1 MTPKGSK
8 HWEFK
13 CQAETE
19 ISKVFDQLQKGV
31 NKFLKKEGF
40 FKMNFAGLRASL
52 SFLAMLI
59 VKLSFSETPN
69 CALRKAET

>member
-31 NKFLKKEGF
+31 NKFFKKEGF
-40 FKMNFAGLRASL
+40 FKNEFCRFE
-52 SFLAMLI
+52 SFF
-59 VKLSFSETPN
+59 VFSGNVDCE
-69 CALRKAET
+69 AVI

>member
-8 HWEFK
+8 YWEFK

-40 FKMNFAGLRASL
+40 F
-52 SFLAMLI
+52 
-59 VKLSFSETPN
+59 
-69 CALRKAET
+69 

>member
-1 MTPKGSK
+1 MMSGDTKR
-8 HWEFK
+8 EFK

-40 FKMNFAGLRASL
+40 F
-52 SFLAMLI
+52 
-59 VKLSFSETPN
+59 
-69 CALRKAET
+69 

>member
-31 NKFLKKEGF
+31 NKFLKKRDF
-40 FKMNFAGLRASL
+40 FK
-52 SFLAMLI
+52 
-59 VKLSFSETPN
+59 
-69 CALRKAET
+69 